1 MNSMISNFLIR
12 FAYLSI
18 IAAVL
23 TISLKSLAYLLT
35 GSVGLFS
42 DALESVVNLAAAIL
56 ALFMLKLAAKPAD
69 EEHMYGHSKA
79 EYFSSVVE
87 GALIITAAFS
97 IIIAATNRLFHPQSI
112 DRIFLGLFISAVA
125 SLINFAVA
133 MSLFKAGKK
142 YNSITLEADAH
153 HLFTDVLTSIG
164 VIAGVFAVAV
174 TKINMLDPIIAIL
187 VGLNI
192 IYTGAKI
199 MKKSIMGFMDVAIPL
214 KDQEIINKIL
224 NKYCQKNI
232 KYHGLK
238 SRQSGYRCFVSL
250 HVLVPGSWNVQ
261 KGHNL
266 LENIEKDIKSEIP
279 NITVFTHLEP
289 VEDKKSW
296 NDEGIDKTI

>member
-1 MNSMISNFLIR
+1 MISNSLTR

-18 IAAVL
+18 IAATL
-23 TISLKSLAYLLT
+23 TISLKSLAYFLT

-56 ALFMLKLAAKPAD
+56 ALFMLKWAAKPAD

-87 GALIITAAFS
+87 GVLIITAAFS
-97 IIIAATNRLFHPQSI
+97 IIIAATNRLLHPQDI
-112 DRIFLGLFISAVA
+112 DRIFLGLIISAVA
-125 SLINFAVA
+125 SLINFVVA
-133 MSLFKAGKK
+133 MFLLKAGKK

-174 TKINMLDPIIAIL
+174 TKINVLDPIIAIL

-224 NKYCQKNI
+224 NKYCQKNT

-238 SRQSGYRCFVSL
+238 TRQSGYRRFVSL

-296 NDEGIDKTI
+296 NDEGIESIN